1 MEIPNDT
8 YRSPY
13 SVANRV
19 CRQLWGIVWFLFYR
33 PSPKLFYGWRR
44 FLLRVFGARI
54 KQGAHPFP
62 SCKVWAP
69 WNLVMGYRSS
79 LGPYVDCYNPA
90 QVEIGDY
97 ATVSQ
102 YSYLCGATH
111 DYTEETMPLVTKP
124 IRIATRAWVAA
135 GAFVGPGVTVE
146 EGAVVGARACVFRD
160 VPAWTVVAGNPA
172 RMIRRRV
179 PWASATPGGTEPSGL

>member
-1 MEIPNDT
+1 MEIPNDA

-13 SVANRV
+13 SVGNRF
-19 CRQLWGIVWFLFYR
+19 CRQLWNIVWLLFYR
-33 PSPKLFYGWRR
+33 PSPKLFHGWRR
-44 FLLRVFGARI
+44 FLLRAFGATI
-54 KQGAHPFP
+54 KPGAHPFP
-62 SCKVWAP
+62 SCKVWAA

-79 LGPYVDCYNPA
+79 LGPYVDCYNAA
-90 QVEIGDY
+90 QIEIGDY

-102 YSYLCGATH
+102 YSHLCGATH
-111 DYTEETMPLVTKP
+111 DYDDVTMRLVTKP

-146 EGAVVGARACVFRD
+146 EGAVVGARACVFRN

-172 RMIRRRV
+172 RIIRRRA
-179 PWASATPGGTEPSGL
+179 PLASATQGGAEPTAL